1 VGNSDK
7 VLCRCCRRIGSAT
20 RAMVGCLVTL
30 VWLGAAPLLL
40 ADGAGD
46 NDPANVRR
54 LPKPGVEPSAE
65 QRQQLEAGLS
75 ALRQA
80 MERIPRD
87 APAIVR
93 LLPDIE
99 IYYKAVDDALHYQ
112 EFFTPQE
119 IDEGVK
125 LLRVGRERAEQL
137 AEGKS
142 PWASATGLVVRGY
155 RSRIDGSVQPYGL
168 VVPASYTDRGPGR
181 FRLDLWFH
189 GRGETLSE
197 NNFIRDRSAN
207 VGTFAPPDTIVLH
220 PYGRYNNAFKFA
232 GEVDVLEALDSVR
245 ERYRVDD
252 DRISAR
258 GFSMGGAAAW
268 QFAVHY
274 SDRWFAANP
283 GAGFSETPEFLRSF
297 QKQTLDPTPFE
308 KRLWHWYDCTD
319 WALNLKHCPTIAY
332 SGDQDIQKQAADIMA
347 EALRQ
352 EGIELRHVIGVN
364 TGHSYSQ
371 GARLEV
377 ERRLASL
384 SETGRN
390 RFPSRID
397 FVTYTL
403 KYNRMHWLT
412 IDGLIEH
419 WTKAR
424 VTAEIEA
431 TGAKQLRLQTDN
443 VTALTV
449 NFAAGHAPFAL
460 QQPVTIIVDGQQL
473 TADRPSSDGSWSCSL
488 ARDGESWRIG
498 RLPDRL
504 RKRHDLQGPIDD
516 AFMDSFLF
524 VRPTGQPGQGQ
535 AHAWACAEMERAIEQ
550 WRRHFR
556 GAVRIR
562 DDREVTDAE
571 IAESH
576 LILWGDPSS
585 NSLLGRIQPQLPIT
599 WAGKQIAAGAQRF
612 DGEHHG
618 LIMIHPNPLN
628 QGRYVV
634 LNSGFTFREFAHLNN
649 ARQVPMLPDWAVID
663 LREPPGSVW
672 PGRVASAGFFDEAW
686 KLQD

>member
-1 VGNSDK
+1 MIGCFVAL
-7 VLCRCCRRIGSAT
+7 VCLC
-20 RAMVGCLVTL
+20 
-30 VWLGAAPLLL
+30 AARFVM
-40 ADGAGD
+40 ADAGD

-87 APAIVR
+87 SPAIVK
-93 LLPDIE
+93 LLPDVE
-99 IYYKAVDDALHYQ
+99 IYYKAVEDALHYQ

-119 IDEGVK
+119 IDEGIK

-137 AEGKS
+137 AERKA
-142 PWASATGLVVRGY
+142 PWADATGLVVRGY

-252 DRISAR
+252 DRIAAR

-283 GAGFSETPEFLRSF
+283 GAGFSETPEFLRFF

-308 KRLWHWYDCTD
+308 KQLWHWYDCTD
-319 WALNLKHCPTIAY
+319 WALNLKHCPTVAY
-332 SGDQDIQKQAADIMA
+332 SGDQDVQKQAADIMA
-347 EALRQ
+347 EALRK
-352 EGIELRHVIGVN
+352 EGIELRHVIGIN
-364 TGHSYSQ
+364 TKHSYSPD
-371 GARLEV
+371 ARLEV
-377 ERRLASL
+377 DRRMASL
-384 SETGRN
+384 AEIGRD
-390 RFPSRID
+390 RFPLSID

-412 IDGLIEH
+412 IDGLAEH
-419 WTKAR
+419 WTEAR
-424 VTAEIEA
+424 VTAEIGSS
-431 TGAKQLRLQTDN
+431 GAEQLRLDTGN

-449 NFAAGHAPFAL
+449 DFPAGRAPFAL
-460 QQPVTIIVDGQQL
+460 RQPVTIVVDGQRL
-473 TADRPSSDGSWSCSL
+473 TADRPRSDGSWSCSL
-488 ARDGESWRIG
+488 ARDGETWRVG

-504 RKRHDLQGPIDD
+504 RKRHDLQGPVDD

-524 VRPTGQPGQGQ
+524 VRPTGPPWPGR
-535 AHAWACAEMERAIEQ
+535 ASAWARGEMERAIEQ

-556 GAVRIR
+556 GTVRIR
-562 DDREVTDAE
+562 DDREVTE
-571 IAESH
+571 TEMAESH

-585 NSLLGRIQPQLPIT
+585 NRLLGRIQSQLPIT
-599 WAGKQIAAGAQRF
+599 WTSEEIVAAEQRF
-612 DGEHHG
+612 DGADHG
-618 LIMIHPNPLN
+618 LIMIYPNPLN

-649 ARQVPMLPDWAVID
+649 ARQVPMLPDWAVVD
-663 LREPPGSVW
+663 LRQPPNSVW
-672 PGRVASAGFFDEAW
+672 PGRIAAADFFDEYW
-686 KLQD
+686 KLRD

>member
-1 VGNSDK
+1 VICSDK
-7 VLCRCCRRIGSAT
+7 VLRGRSKRVGSAT
-20 RAMVGCLVTL
+20 RAMIGCFVALVCL
-30 VWLGAAPLLL
+30 CAARFVM
-40 ADGAGD
+40 ADAGD

-87 APAIVR
+87 SPAIVK
-93 LLPDIE
+93 LLPDVE
-99 IYYKAVDDALHYQ
+99 IYYKAVEDALHYQ

-119 IDEGVK
+119 IDEGIK

-137 AEGKS
+137 AERKA
-142 PWASATGLVVRGY
+142 PWADATGLVVRGY

-252 DRISAR
+252 DRIAAR

-283 GAGFSETPEFLRSF
+283 GAGFSETPEFLRFF

-308 KRLWHWYDCTD
+308 KQLWHWYDCTD
-319 WALNLKHCPTIAY
+319 WALNLKHCPTVAY
-332 SGDQDIQKQAADIMA
+332 SGDQDVQKQAADIMA
-347 EALRQ
+347 EALRK
-352 EGIELRHVIGVN
+352 EGIELRHVIGIN
-364 TGHSYSQ
+364 TKHSYSPD
-371 GARLEV
+371 ARLEV
-377 ERRLASL
+377 DRRMASL
-384 SETGRN
+384 AEIGRD
-390 RFPSRID
+390 RFPLSID

-412 IDGLIEH
+412 IDGLAEH
-419 WTKAR
+419 WTEAR
-424 VTAEIEA
+424 VTAEIGSS
-431 TGAKQLRLQTDN
+431 GAEQLRLDTGN

-449 NFAAGHAPFAL
+449 DFPAGRAPFAL
-460 QQPVTIIVDGQQL
+460 RQPVTIVVDGQRL
-473 TADRPSSDGSWSCSL
+473 TADRPRSDGSWSCSL
-488 ARDGESWRIG
+488 ARDGETWRVG

-504 RKRHDLQGPIDD
+504 RKRHDLQGPVDD

-524 VRPTGQPGQGQ
+524 VRPTGPPWPGR
-535 AHAWACAEMERAIEQ
+535 ASAWARGEMERAIEQ

-556 GAVRIR
+556 GTVRIR
-562 DDREVTDAE
+562 DDREVTE
-571 IAESH
+571 TEMAESH

-585 NSLLGRIQPQLPIT
+585 NRLLGRIQSQLPIT
-599 WAGKQIAAGAQRF
+599 WTSEEIVAAEQRF
-612 DGEHHG
+612 DGADHG
-618 LIMIHPNPLN
+618 LIMIYPNPLN

-649 ARQVPMLPDWAVID
+649 ARQVPMLPDWAVVD
-663 LREPPGSVW
+663 LRQPPNSVW
-672 PGRVASAGFFDEAW
+672 PGRIAAADFFDEYW
-686 KLQD
+686 KLRD